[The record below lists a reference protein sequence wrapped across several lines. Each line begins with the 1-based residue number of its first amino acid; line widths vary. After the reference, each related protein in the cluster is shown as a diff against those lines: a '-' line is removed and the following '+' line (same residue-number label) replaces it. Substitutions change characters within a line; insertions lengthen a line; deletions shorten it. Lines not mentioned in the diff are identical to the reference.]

1 MTPYDPQK
9 HHRCSI
15 RLKGYDYTQPGAY
28 FVTLVAWGR
37 ACLFGEIDGETMRLN
52 PVGEVVQHAWLRLP
66 SFFPIRLDAYVVMP
80 NHFHGIICM
89 GEASAERAL
98 PGMKNSPG
106 RCFAPTTE
114 GALPG
119 MKIVPADA
127 SPQPPKGTE
136 PGSLGAI
143 IQNFKSTSTRS
154 VNQINASPGIPLW
167 QRNYFERVIRDEAE
181 LGRIIA
187 YIQANP
193 AHWREDTELL

>member
-89 GEASAERAL
+89 GEASAAWAL
-98 PGMKNSPG
+98 PGKQ
-106 RCFAPTTE
+106 
-114 GALPG
+114 
-119 MKIVPADA
+119 IIPADA
-127 SPQPPKGTE
+127 SPQPPPKGTE

-143 IQNFKSTSTRS
+143 IQNFKSTSTRRA
-154 VNQINASPGIPLW
+154 NQINASPGLPLW

-181 LGRIIA
+181 MGRIIA
-187 YIQANP
+187 YIHANP
-193 AHWREDTELL
+193 SRWQEDKEL